1 LIFRVAV
8 YALVRRIPAGQVVTY
23 GQVAALLGRP
33 RSARAVGGA
42 MKRCPDD
49 VPWHRVVNAQGGIS
63 RRRHEGSML
72 TQRIRLE
79 HEGVRLRRGRVPL
92 SRYQWERDR
101 RRRTAVRRRRS
112 QPAPGA
118 PGERRATARR

>member
-1 LIFRVAV
+1 MIFRVAV
-8 YALVRRIPAGQVVTY
+8 YALVRRIPAGSVVTY

-42 MKRCPDD
+42 MRHCPDD

-92 SRYQWERDR
+92 SRYRWEWSRGDARRWR
-101 RRRTAVRRRRS
+101 RRVRPVAGGPRADRQAVS
-112 QPAPGA
+112 G
-118 PGERRATARR
+118 

>member
-1 LIFRVAV
+1 VIFRVAV
-8 YALVRRIPAGQVVTY
+8 YGLVRGVPAGHVVTY

-42 MKRCPDD
+42 MRRCPDD

-92 SRYQWERDR
+92 SRYRWEG
-101 RRRTAVRRRRS
+101 S
-112 QPAPGA
+112 P
-118 PGERRATARR
+118 RRATASRRRWSRATDGLPRERRLAARR

>member
-1 LIFRVAV
+1 MIFRVAV
-8 YALVRRIPAGQVVTY
+8 YAFVRRIPRSHVVTY

-42 MKRCPDD
+42 MRRCPDD

-92 SRYQWERDR
+92 SRYRWEPSTRRKMTSR
-101 RRRTAVRRRRS
+101 RRWSRPADAVPREHR
-112 QPAPGA
+112 PA
-118 PGERRATARR
+118 ARR

>member
-1 LIFRVAV
+1 MIFRVAV
-8 YALVRRIPAGQVVTY
+8 YALVRRVPAGSVVTY

-42 MKRCPDD
+42 LRRCPDD

-63 RRRHEGSML
+63 RRRHEGSTL

-79 HEGVRLRRGRVPL
+79 HEGVRLRRGHVPL
-92 SRYQWERDR
+92 SRFRWESFPRGR
-101 RRRTAVRRRRS
+101 RRRALRPARAPRTGRKAVR
-112 QPAPGA
+112 G
-118 PGERRATARR
+118 